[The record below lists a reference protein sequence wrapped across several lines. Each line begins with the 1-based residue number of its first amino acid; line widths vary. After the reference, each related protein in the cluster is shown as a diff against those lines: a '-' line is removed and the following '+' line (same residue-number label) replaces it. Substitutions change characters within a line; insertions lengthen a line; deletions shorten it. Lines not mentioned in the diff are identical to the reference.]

1 MLQPVARDHRSRLGI
16 ILCGGQDALFLL
28 RSGVAVKNSSFGE
41 NRQTRVSVFFSILLR
56 IKCDLQTKCVKKN
69 INTVFSS

>member
-1 MLQPVARDHRSRLGI
+1 MAKTPF
-16 ILCGGQDALFLL
+16 FLL

-41 NRQTRVSVFFSILLR
+41 NQQTRVSVFFSSLLR

-69 INTVFSS
+69 SNTVFHHEAHQLSDDIIMESLHDR

>member
-41 NRQTRVSVFFSILLR
+41 NQQTRASVFFSSLLR
-56 IKCDLQTKCVKKN
+56 IKCDLQTKCVKKKN
-69 INTVFSS
+69 NTVFSS